1 MWNAWRWDVD
11 SWRSPKNLKKYHD
24 LEESQWSQA
33 QKMGKKLFN
42 VYVHYLAGNKFL
54 LRKLIQL
61 PIIAQCNATS
71 SDSAEQPASIM
82 AWLEEFRVHKES
94 DEYKAAVAESQK
106 KAKKHKR
113 LSKEIC
119 EAQWMVGC
127 GKALSEKAKNG
138 EWGQLKKWQQDLVE
152 QYDGRKLERK
162 LKALLH
168 QAEVRPE
175 RYSGFGVT
183 KQPTVSASSAVQP
196 AASSS
201 SAGQPAA
208 SSSSAMKSEQ

>member
-1 MWNAWRWDVD
+1 
-11 SWRSPKNLKKYHD
+11 
-24 LEESQWSQA
+24 
-33 QKMGKKLFN
+33 
-42 VYVHYLAGNKFL
+42 
-54 LRKLIQL
+54 
-61 PIIAQCNATS
+61 
-71 SDSAEQPASIM
+71 M

-94 DEYKAAVAESQK
+94 DEYKAAVAQSQR
-106 KAKKHKR
+106 KAKEHKR
-113 LSKEIC
+113 LSKQIC

-127 GKALSEKAKNG
+127 GKALSLRAQHG
-138 EWGQLKKWQQDLVE
+138 EWEQLEKWQQDLAE
-152 QYDGRKLERK
+152 QYDGLKLERK

-168 QAEVRPE
+168 QAELRPE

-208 SSSSAMKSEQ
+208 SSSSAIKSEQ

>member
-1 MWNAWRWDVD
+1 MC
-11 SWRSPKNLKKYHD
+11 PKNLKKYY
-24 LEESQWSQA
+24 EFQWYKPSEA
-33 QKMGKKLFN
+33 QKMTKQFFPTYL
-42 VYVHYLAGNKFL
+42 HCLAGNKFL

-94 DEYKAAVAESQK
+94 DEYKAAVAQSQR
-106 KAKKHKR
+106 KAKEHKR
-113 LSKEIC
+113 LSKKIC
-119 EAQWMVGC
+119 DAQRLVGL
-127 GKALSEKAKNG
+127 GKALSERAKNG
-138 EWGQLKKWQQDLVE
+138 EWDQLEKWQQDLVE
-152 QYDGRKLERK
+152 QYDGLELERK

-168 QAEVRPE
+168 QAELRPE
-175 RYSGFGVT
+175 RYRGFGVT

-208 SSSSAMKSEQ
+208 SSSSAIKSEQ

>member
-1 MWNAWRWDVD
+1 M
-11 SWRSPKNLKKYHD
+11 
-24 LEESQWSQA
+24 
-33 QKMGKKLFN
+33 
-42 VYVHYLAGNKFL
+42 

-106 KAKKHKR
+106 KAKEHKR

-152 QYDGRKLERK
+152 QYDGLKLERK

-175 RYSGFGVT
+175 RYGGFGVT

-208 SSSSAMKSEQ
+208 SSSSAIKSEQ